1 MQLTTISHWLKSN
14 WQVPI
19 FIIFAL
25 VFVLWPQ
32 LDLMITGLFWNEEA
46 GFIYRHNPLV
56 LAMYHGFWFVPRII
70 IPVLLIA
77 LALSWYNQFAKHNR
91 KYTVFLLLVLLIGP
105 GLIVHALKDNWDRGR
120 PRHIETFGGAK
131 EFSPAFVMSDQCER
145 NCSFP
150 SGHAA
155 QGFYFMA
162 LGWVFG
168 RRWFY
173 IGLLIGIAA
182 SAGRVLQ
189 GGHFFS
195 DVITSGFI
203 VFFTCKVLAWK
214 LLGDSRIP
222 SSSKIINGSDK

>member
-32 LDLMITGLFWNEEA
+32 LDLIITGLFWNEEA

-77 LALSWYNQFAKHNR
+77 LALSWYNQCAKHKR
-91 KYTVFLLLVLLIGP
+91 KYTVCLLLVLLIGP

-222 SSSKIINGSDK
+222 SSSKIIDGSDK